1 MEQQQD
7 NRAAKLVLVIGTN
20 GTGKTTILKNI
31 IQNSLERSLIITPD
45 CVEWLEYEENK
56 LKTKADYFFEGIN
69 RHIYLEDSLKKI
81 DKYTRGTLIFDDC
94 RSYLKAST
102 AQEVRNLII
111 RRRQRQI
118 DIFAVG
124 HGFTEIPPVFFTFA
138 TDIILFRTTDNI
150 IRRKD
155 CLKDYEA
162 VLQLQQRI
170 NKKSV
175 EDPHYYEILK
185 FS

>member
-1 MEQQQD
+1 MEQ
-7 NRAAKLVLVIGTN
+7 NRATKLVLIIGTN

-31 IQNSLERSLIITPD
+31 INGMSERSLIVTPD
-45 CVEWLEYEENK
+45 CVEWLEYPENM
-56 LKTKADYFFEGIN
+56 LQTKKDYMFSGTT
-69 RHIYLEDSLKKI
+69 RHIYLEDSLQRV
-81 DKYTRGTLIFDDC
+81 DKYTKGTLVFDDC

-150 IRRKD
+150 VRRKD

-162 VLQLQQRI
+162 VLQLQKRVNQKAV
-170 NKKSV
+170 NN
-175 EDPHYYEILK
+175 PHYYEILK